1 MTSTHKPPLLGGAA
15 LRAVPAGAFSMKPID
30 NLTIRIDGKRPYKV
44 EGASLIGT
52 RFF

>member
-1 MTSTHKPPLLGGAA
+1 MISTHKPPLFGGAA
-15 LRAVPAGAFSMKPID
+15 LRAVPAGAFRIKPTD
-30 NLTIRIDGKRPYKV
+30 NLTIRIDGERPYKV